1 VTTHLAMDI
10 PPTWQFV
17 RKLKKIVEDALKE
30 YPESVRYSAGMVAS
44 ELAGNA
50 IKYGDK
56 SEKTPPP
63 TFSLVVTETQ
73 VEIEVN
79 NAVKSPEHL
88 SQVQM
93 RLDQMAHSA
102 HKAEFYMNRLQE
114 LLTDSPKAQGSQL
127 GLYRIGYE
135 GDFDLSCSY
144 TDQILTIRATRGLS

>member
-1 VTTHLAMDI
+1 MSQLLAMEI
-10 PPTWQFV
+10 PPHWQFV
-17 RKLKKIVEDALKE
+17 RQLKRMVEEALKDC
-30 YPESVRYSAGMVAS
+30 PESVRYSAAMVAS
-44 ELAGNA
+44 ELVGNA
-50 IKYGDK
+50 IKYGDR

-63 TFSLVVTETQ
+63 TFSLGINGAQ
-73 VEIEVN
+73 IEIEVR

-102 HKAEFYMNRLQE
+102 DKAEFYMKRLQE

-135 GDFDLSCSY
+135 GDFDLSY
-144 TDQILTIRATRGLS
+144 GHADQILTIRATRGIP